1 MAQLAEHP
9 TVKRFYEHSR
19 SEQAQPCILDRAWLR
34 RLALDCGAD
43 DAGLVEITRPG
54 LDPQR
59 EEIFKNVVKP
69 TQASYQWW
77 RKAMRG
83 LKLVL
88 MALGLIEPFCGC
100 VLAQSQVLT
109 LDEAVRAAENN
120 NRSIRVAQLE
130 QKKALDEVNVA
141 RTYRLPIFSFTA
153 LGFQPLSQLGLTLDK
168 GSLGTYPS
176 AGPIPGR
183 TTTLQSPLRVAGVFY
198 ANVAQPL
205 SQQHRIGL
213 GVQLAR
219 VGVEAA
225 DQEVRSKRQSTL
237 NEVRRLYYGILQA
250 ESGKKS
256 MQATVDFLRQLDRDT
271 QHDTLQRVALQADAL
286 KVKAQLAQAEYELLR
301 LEDPLQ
307 TQKQQLNRLMGR
319 ELDTPF
325 EVDPLSVAS
334 SDLPD
339 LKEACTK
346 AMESRPEI
354 RLARLQ
360 VQKANLERLIASA
373 ERIPDVSLSAATLA
387 TANLSNVS
395 GNLSFVGIQVNWD
408 VFDWG
413 RKRKQVEENHRA
425 EEQASL
431 ELKDAESLV
440 IADVSHQ
447 YRRLVEARKQVEAAR
462 MLQSAARELLR
473 VTTNQFTEK
482 VALLSDVLK
491 VQSSLS
497 ESDHRYTQALLDLA
511 TTQADFEKAIGEDQ

>member
-1 MAQLAEHP
+1 M
-9 TVKRFYEHSR
+9 
-19 SEQAQPCILDRAWLR
+19 
-34 RLALDCGAD
+34 
-43 DAGLVEITRPG
+43 
-54 LDPQR
+54 
-59 EEIFKNVVKP
+59 
-69 TQASYQWW
+69 
-77 RKAMRG
+77 
-83 LKLVL
+83 L
-88 MALGLIEPFCGC
+88 MALGFIGPFCGR

-109 LDEAVRAAENN
+109 LDEAVKAAENN

-130 QKKALDEVNVA
+130 RQKAFDEVGVA
-141 RTYRLPIFSFTA
+141 RTYRFPTFSLTA
-153 LGFQPLSQLGLTLDK
+153 LGAQPLSRLGLTLEK

-176 AGPIPGR
+176 VGPIPGR
-183 TTTLQSPLRVAGVFY
+183 TTTLESPLRVAGIFF

-225 DQEVRSKRQSTL
+225 DEEVRSKRQSTV

-256 MQATVDFLRQLDRDT
+256 IRATVDFLRQLDRDT
-271 QHDTLQRVALQADAL
+271 NHDTLQQVALQADAL
-286 KVKAQLAQAEYELLR
+286 KVKAQLAQAEYELLK
-301 LEDPLQ
+301 LEDPVQ
-307 TQKQQLNRLMGR
+307 TQKQHLNRLMGR
-319 ELDTPF
+319 DVDTPF
-325 EVDPLSVAS
+325 EVDPLSAANF
-334 SDLPD
+334 DLPD
-339 LKEACTK
+339 LAEACAG

-354 RLARLQ
+354 RLARLK
-360 VQKANLERLIASA
+360 VQKANLARRIANA
-373 ERIPDVSLSAATLA
+373 ERIPEVSLSATTLA
-387 TANLSNVS
+387 TANLSNELPS
-395 GNLSFVGIQVNWD
+395 NLSFVGIQVNWD

-413 RKRKQVEENHRA
+413 RKRKQVEEKHRA

-440 IADVSHQ
+440 IVDVSHQ
-447 YRRLVEARKQVEAAR
+447 YRRLVEARKEVEAAR
-462 MLQSAARELLR
+462 MLLSAARELLR

-511 TTQADFEKAIGEDQ
+511 TAQADFDKAIGEDQ

>member
-1 MAQLAEHP
+1 
-9 TVKRFYEHSR
+9 
-19 SEQAQPCILDRAWLR
+19 
-34 RLALDCGAD
+34 
-43 DAGLVEITRPG
+43 
-54 LDPQR
+54 
-59 EEIFKNVVKP
+59 
-69 TQASYQWW
+69 
-77 RKAMRG
+77 
-83 LKLVL
+83 
-88 MALGLIEPFCGC
+88 
-100 VLAQSQVLT
+100 
-109 LDEAVRAAENN
+109 
-120 NRSIRVAQLE
+120 
-130 QKKALDEVNVA
+130 
-141 RTYRLPIFSFTA
+141 
-153 LGFQPLSQLGLTLDK
+153 
-168 GSLGTYPS
+168 
-176 AGPIPGR
+176 
-183 TTTLQSPLRVAGVFY
+183 
-198 ANVAQPL
+198 
-205 SQQHRIGL
+205 
-213 GVQLAR
+213 
-219 VGVEAA
+219 
-225 DQEVRSKRQSTL
+225 
-237 NEVRRLYYGILQA
+237 
-250 ESGKKS
+250 
-256 MQATVDFLRQLDRDT
+256 LDRDT
-271 QHDTLQRVALQADAL
+271 QHDTLQRAALQADAL

-413 RKRKQVEENHRA
+413 RKRKQVEEKHRA